1 MLPLFIAKHNLVH
14 SVVLDTIEP
23 REREWP
29 STLEV
34 REGPPVNRFSMT
46 RRDFVRIGAGA
57 IAAGAAVKTT
67 LLEPA
72 ALAAQADTGRR
83 IRFAIIGTGIRGSDL
98 LHAARL
104 VPTGVCVG
112 AADLYETR
120 HDAAKEAWGEDIPT
134 SRDYRTFLDNKDVDA
149 VLIATS
155 DHLHRRVTL
164 DAVAA
169 GKDVYCEK
177 PMSHSVADGQAMVDA
192 VQAGKRIFQAG
203 SQRVSSILY
212 AKAREIYASGR
223 LGEVHSIDAQ
233 WNRNSPGGAW
243 VYPIPS
249 DASPK
254 TVDWDRFI
262 QDAPARSFD
271 PVRFFRWRL
280 FADYSSG
287 LGGDLFVHM
296 LSGVQVITGL
306 NTAPTRAYS
315 SGGLYH
321 YKDGRE
327 FPDFLETIY
336 DYPSAN
342 GSIQVHVH
350 CNQNNNDAGERI
362 SFFGSTGTL
371 VVTGNSVTFTPQD
384 VAPRFESYGWNGMTN
399 EQRRQG
405 MEEFRAAHPAPSTPP
420 TPPEVESFT
429 LPKGYNDTADHIA
442 NFYRAINSRQHVVED
457 EVFGHHAAIG
467 CHMANYSYFHRT
479 IAVWDGATKAI
490 KG

>member
-1 MLPLFIAKHNLVH
+1 MA
-14 SVVLDTIEP
+14 DEA
-23 REREWP
+23 ERRGEAQ
-29 STLEV
+29 
-34 REGPPVNRFSMT
+34 VNRFALT
-46 RRDFVRIGAGA
+46 RRDFVRMGAGA
-57 IAAGAAVKTT
+57 VAAGAAVRAT

-72 ALAAQADTGRR
+72 PLAAQIDPGSRR
-83 IRFAIIGTGIRGSDL
+83 IRFAIVGTGIRGTDL
-98 LHAARL
+98 LKAARM
-104 VPTGVCVG
+104 VPSGVCVG
-112 AADLYETR
+112 AADLYTTR
-120 HDAAKEAWGEDIPT
+120 HQAAKEAWGADMPT
-134 SRDYRTFLDNKDVDA
+134 TRDYRVFLDSKDVDA

-177 PMSHSVADGQAMVDA
+177 PMSHSVADGQAMVEA
-192 VQAGKRIFQAG
+192 VQKGNRIFQAG

-243 VYPIPS
+243 VYPVPD
-249 DASPK
+249 DASPQ

-262 QDAPARSFD
+262 QDAPPHAFD

-296 LSGVQVITGL
+296 LSGIFAISGM
-306 NTAPTRAYS
+306 NTAPIRAYS

-327 FPDFLETIY
+327 FPDLLETIY
-336 DYPSAN
+336 DFPGTNSN
-342 GSIQVHVH
+342 IQAHVH
-350 CNQNNNDAGERI
+350 CNQNNNDADERI
-362 SFFGSTGTL
+362 SFFGSNGSL

-384 VAPRFESYGWNGMTN
+384 VTPRFESYGWNGMTN
-399 EQRRQG
+399 EQRRHG
-405 MEEFRAAHPAPSTPP
+405 MEEFRAAHPVPPPSVAPNQ
-420 TPPEVESFT
+420 VESYT
-429 LPKGYNDTADHIA
+429 LPQGYNDSVDHIA
-442 NFYRAINSRQHVVED
+442 NFFRAVNTRQHVVED
-457 EVFGHHAAIG
+457 EVFGHNAAIG
-467 CHMANYSYFHRT
+467 CHMANSSYFRRAV
-479 IAVWDGATKAI
+479 AVWDAETKTI

>member
-1 MLPLFIAKHNLVH
+1 MPG
-14 SVVLDTIEP
+14 EP
-23 REREWP
+23 QV
-29 STLEV
+29 S
-34 REGPPVNRFSMT
+34 RFSIT

-57 IAAGAAVKTT
+57 AAAGAAMRTT
-67 LLEPA
+67 LLEPTS
-72 ALAAQADTGRR
+72 LAAQVDPGGRP
-83 IRFAIIGTGIRGSDL
+83 IRFVIVGTGIRGTDL
-98 LHAARL
+98 LKAARQ

-112 AADLYETR
+112 AADLYTTR
-120 HDAAKEAWGEDIPT
+120 HTAAKEAWGSDIPT
-134 SRDYRTFLDNKDVDA
+134 TGDYRTFFDRTDVDA

-177 PMSHSVADGQAMVDA
+177 PMSHSVADGQAMVAA
-192 VQAGKRIFQAG
+192 VEMGNRIFQAG

-243 VYPIPS
+243 VYPVPA
-249 DASPK
+249 DASPQ
-254 TVDWDRFI
+254 TVDWDKFI
-262 QDAPARSFD
+262 QDAPQHAFD

-280 FADYSSG
+280 FSDYSSG

-296 LSGVQVITGL
+296 LSGIFAITGL
-306 NTAPTRAYS
+306 NSAPARAMS

-327 FPDFLETIY
+327 FPDLLETIY
-336 DYPSAN
+336 DFPTAN
-342 GSIQVHVH
+342 GTIQVHVH
-350 CNQNNNDAGERI
+350 CNQVNNDGDERI
-362 SFFGSTGTL
+362 SFFGSNGTL
-371 VVTGNSVTFTPQD
+371 VVTGSSVTFTPQN
-384 VAPRFESYGWNGMTN
+384 VTPRFESYGWNGMTN
-399 EQRRQG
+399 EQRKQG
-405 MEEFRAAHPAPSTPP
+405 MEEFRVAHPASETPP
-420 TPPEVESFT
+420 APAEVETFT
-429 LPKGYNDTADHIA
+429 VPKGYNDTADHIA

-457 EVFGHHAAIG
+457 EVFGNNAAIG

-479 IAVWDGATKAI
+479 VATWDSATKTI